1 MSRPEKSETIEHPGI
16 VQKSDNRSVTVKIS
30 QPSACSGCHAEG
42 SCSLTGKKDKIV
54 EITGHYNLAEGDNV
68 TVIMEKSMGYAAVLL
83 GYLIP
88 AILVVVILVILGSL
102 PVSELIAGIGSI
114 AALIPYYL
122 ILWFFREQISNK
134 FIFNIKV

>member
-1 MSRPEKSETIEHPGI
+1 MSRPEKPETIEHTGI
-16 VQKSDNRSVTVKIS
+16 VQKSDSRSVTVKIS
-30 QPSACSGCHAEG
+30 QLSACSGCHAEG
-42 SCSLTGKKDKIV
+42 SCSLTGKKEKIV
-54 EITGHYNLAEGDNV
+54 EIQGNYNLAAGDNV

-88 AILVVVILVILGSL
+88 AILVVLILVILGSL

-122 ILWFFREQISNK
+122 ILWFFRERISNK